1 MAQGGTGM
9 EQDGTGME
17 QGGGA
22 CSTPPPHRDQG
33 SGGFAQVGVLF
44 ASLGHFLRSIGRLF
58 HRTGFPRCAGAGPAL
73 RRPRE
78 PPVTLPL
85 GVDAQVRHHQ
95 GRATPRLVHSSSSR
109 MVLPGY
115 GVGGSV
121 DFCFGADGLNFS
133 QAHLSRLDIQ
143 PWDAKDVRRP
153 LNYCLLA
160 FGSW

>member
-1 MAQGGTGM
+1 MGGW
-9 EQDGTGME
+9 DGAGWHRD
-17 QGGGA
+17 GA
-22 CSTPPPHRDQG
+22 GWHRDGAGWRGLLDPPPPHRDQG

-85 GVDAQVRHHQ
+85 GVDAQVRHRQ
-95 GRATPRLVHSSSSR
+95 GRATRRLHSTSSR

-115 GVGGSV
+115 GVGGGCRFLFWSRWLK
-121 DFCFGADGLNFS
+121 FFPGPPF
-133 QAHLSRLDIQ
+133 QAGHT
-143 PWDAKDVRRP
+143 AVG
-153 LNYCLLA
+153 C
-160 FGSW
+160 

>member
-85 GVDAQVRHHQ
+85 GVDAQVRHRQ
-95 GRATPRLVHSSSSR
+95 GRATVSTVPP
-109 MVLPGY
+109 PGWCCRGMGWGW
-115 GVGGSV
+115 GV
-121 DFCFGADGLNFS
+121 
-133 QAHLSRLDIQ
+133 
-143 PWDAKDVRRP
+143 
-153 LNYCLLA
+153 
-160 FGSW
+160 